1 MRRTSGLPLLIL
13 IFVSLCLITFS
24 LLSVSES
31 RADQALGEKMAAR
44 TTTYYEANT
53 KANQLLSKIDA
64 QLANYLRLF
73 LSDASSTPESSYY
86 DSCRQIADVIPEVSW
101 DTDTHTVSFAIAI
114 TESQQLAVVL
124 AVNFPKKDTDT
135 LYHITTWKIVNTQD
149 WAADTSMKLLR
160 TDTPESET

>member
-1 MRRTSGLPLLIL
+1 MRRTSGLSLLIL

-73 LSDASSTPESSYY
+73 SSDASSTPESCYY

-114 TESQQLAVVL
+114 TESQ
-124 AVNFPKKDTDT
+124 
-135 LYHITTWKIVNTQD
+135 
-149 WAADTSMKLLR
+149 
-160 TDTPESET
+160 

>member
-31 RADQALGEKMAAR
+31 RADQTLGEKMAAR

-64 QLANYLRLF
+64 QLANYLRQF
-73 LSDASSTPESSYY
+73 SSNASSTPESSYY
-86 DSCRQIADVIPEVSW
+86 NSCRQIADVIPEVSW

-114 TESQQLAVVL
+114 TEGQQLAVD
-124 AVNFPKKDTDT
+124 FPKKDTDT
-135 LYHITTWKIVNTQD
+135 LYHITTWEIVNTQD

>member
-1 MRRTSGLPLLIL
+1 MRRTSGLSLLIL

-73 LSDASSTPESSYY
+73 SSDASSTPESSYY

-101 DTDTHTVSFAIAI
+101 DTDTHTVSFAIA
-114 TESQQLAVVL
+114 T
-124 AVNFPKKDTDT
+124 PKASSSPSCSPSIFRKRIRIHCT
-135 LYHITTWKIVNTQD
+135 YHHLENRKY
-149 WAADTSMKLLR
+149 AGLGS
-160 TDTPESET
+160 

>member
-31 RADQALGEKMAAR
+31 RADQTLGEKMAAR

-64 QLANYLRLF
+64 QLANYLRQF
-73 LSDASSTPESSYY
+73 SSNASSPPESSYY
-86 DSCRQIADVIPEVSW
+86 DSCRQIADVIPEISW
-101 DTDTHTVSFAIAI
+101 DTDTHTVSLP
-114 TESQQLAVVL
+114 SPS
-124 AVNFPKKDTDT
+124 PKASSSPSCSPSIFRKRIQIH
-135 LYHITTWKIVNTQD
+135 YIISPPGK
-149 WAADTSMKLLR
+149 S
-160 TDTPESET
+160 

>member
-31 RADQALGEKMAAR
+31 RADQTLGEKMAAR

-64 QLANYLRLF
+64 QLANSFHPMHHPPRK
-73 LSDASSTPESSYY
+73 AVTM
-86 DSCRQIADVIPEVSW
+86 IP
-101 DTDTHTVSFAIAI
+101 AAR
-114 TESQQLAVVL
+114 SQ
-124 AVNFPKKDTDT
+124 
-135 LYHITTWKIVNTQD
+135 
-149 WAADTSMKLLR
+149 M
-160 TDTPESET
+160 

>member
-31 RADQALGEKMAAR
+31 RADQTLGEKMAAR

-53 KANQLLSKIDA
+53 KANQLLSKVDA
-64 QLANYLRLF
+64 QLANYLRQF
-73 LSDASSTPESSYY
+73 SSDASSTPESSYY

-124 AVNFPKKDTDT
+124 AVKFPKKDTDT

>member
-1 MRRTSGLPLLIL
+1 MFCGSISHAFSCKHETHDLLTL
-13 IFVSLCLITFS
+13 V
-24 LLSVSES
+24 
-31 RADQALGEKMAAR
+31 
-44 TTTYYEANT
+44 
-53 KANQLLSKIDA
+53 
-64 QLANYLRLF
+64 
-73 LSDASSTPESSYY
+73 SSTPESSYY

-101 DTDTHTVSFAIAI
+101 DTDTHTASFTIAI

>member
-1 MRRTSGLPLLIL
+1 MRRTSGLSLLIL

-73 LSDASSTPESSYY
+73 SRIVKGIGILRVAHQRYVLD
-86 DSCRQIADVIPEVSW
+86 EVGLGGG
-101 DTDTHTVSFAIAI
+101 VR
-114 TESQQLAVVL
+114 LAL
-124 AVNFPKKDTDT
+124 A
-135 LYHITTWKIVNTQD
+135 
-149 WAADTSMKLLR
+149 
-160 TDTPESET
+160 

>member
-1 MRRTSGLPLLIL
+1 MRRTSGLSLLIL

-73 LSDASSTPESSYY
+73 SSDASSTPELSL
-86 DSCRQIADVIPEVSW
+86 I
-101 DTDTHTVSFAIAI
+101 
-114 TESQQLAVVL
+114 
-124 AVNFPKKDTDT
+124 
-135 LYHITTWKIVNTQD
+135 HI
-149 WAADTSMKLLR
+149 
-160 TDTPESET
+160 

>member
-13 IFVSLCLITFS
+13 IFVSLCLLTFS

-44 TTTYYEANT
+44 TTTYYKANT

-73 LSDASSTPESSYY
+73 SSDASSPPESSYY
-86 DSCRQIADVIPEVSW
+86 DSCIQIADVIPEVSW
-101 DTDTHTVSFAIAI
+101 DTDTHTASFTITI

-124 AVNFPKKDTDT
+124 AVDFPKKDTDA
-135 LYHITTWKIVNTQD
+135 LYHITTWEIVNTQD
-149 WAADTSMKLLR
+149 WAPNTSMKLLR
-160 TDTPESET
+160 TDIPESET